1 MLSYYGALS
10 KSAYIQCAYV
20 IKIKQFRVA
29 TGKPVMETVR
39 IGQDASNGDLPL
51 TKTIWWHDHRLLW
64 VTRTLW
70 WYGQWLV
77 LSEDLLPRRKLALV
91 GKTIARELC

>member
-1 MLSYYGALS
+1 M
-10 KSAYIQCAYV
+10 
-20 IKIKQFRVA
+20 IKIKLFRVA

-51 TKTIWWHDHRLLW
+51 TKTIHRLLW
-64 VTRTLW
+64 GTRTLW
-70 WYGQWLV
+70 WCGQWLV
-77 LSEDLLPRRKLALV
+77 LSEDMLPLRKLALV

>member
-1 MLSYYGALS
+1 M
-10 KSAYIQCAYV
+10 

-70 WYGQWLV
+70 WCGQRLV
-77 LSEDLLPRRKLALV
+77 LSEDMLPLKKLALV
-91 GKTIARELC
+91 GKTIESYASVSIGWNINNHN